1 MAVKLRLARIGAKKQ
16 PTYRIIVA
24 DSRSKRDGRLVE
36 RLGYYDPLTD
46 PSTIV
51 INEERTKY
59 WLGVG
64 AQPTDALGPILKRAG
79 ISDQYV
85 RQRAARKS
93 KAAMAEEAAAKAAA
107 PKAPAP
113 VAQAPAPA
121 APAVAQAPATETPAA
136 QAPVAETPAA

>member
-16 PTYRIIVA
+16 PTYRIVVA

-36 RLGYYDPLTD
+36 RLGHYDPRTE

-51 INEERTKY
+51 INEERVKY

-64 AQPTDALGPILKRAG
+64 AVPTDALGPILKQAG
-79 ISDQYV
+79 ISDKYV

-107 PKAPAP
+107 PKPA
-113 VAQAPAPA
+113 VPA
-121 APAVAQAPATETPAA
+121 APA
-136 QAPVAETPAA
+136 AETPAS